1 MNPAE
6 AKSIGQP
13 KGTCNAEAQSL
24 AMRVELATTEATEE
38 LEKVYKSRNKKNDYT
53 KAYLM
58 RSLRSQSS
66 NMELMRI

>member
-1 MNPAE
+1 
-6 AKSIGQP
+6 
-13 KGTCNAEAQSL
+13 
-24 AMRVELATTEATEE
+24 MRVELATKEATEE

-53 KAYLM
+53 KAFLM